1 MLWTCCCIFC
11 TCLILEFYGIP
22 SNQGFLS
29 LASALQLKDVQD
41 IEGSP
46 QLDSLF
52 LNRPCTLC
60 MTNWIIKYFLL
71 HFYSWWSKRRELKKE
86 FKPSDSEVKHV
97 RILLVGPVGSR
108 KSSFINSVNTVF
120 QGYKNWTSKF
130 SNTGSRCVSSF
141 QYKTYNLRFIMMGLE
156 EHCSEQVQANDIVS
170 VLQRGTE
177 EVDTYSVLIWCKSL
191 IRNILQNEWN

>member
-60 MTNWIIKYFLL
+60 VTNWIIKYFLL

-86 FKPSDSEVKHV
+86 FKPSDSKVKHV

-130 SNTGSRCVSSF
+130 SNTGSRCVSMFLVFST
-141 QYKTYNLRFIMMGLE
+141 KPTTYGLSWWVWKNIAQNR
-156 EHCSEQVQANDIVS
+156 CKLMTSLVYCRGVQ
-170 VLQRGTE
+170 RK
-177 EVDTYSVLIWCKSL
+177 LIH
-191 IRNILQNEWN
+191 IQF